1 MFQLLYHFF
10 GIIWDVK
17 FCLHIVLVLFAATA
31 ALGAGTPA
39 KSVVAPATPPAK
51 PANPPAKPSKSA
63 ETPKKPLI
71 PASEW
76 KMIRQI
82 AVNYDLS
89 DDATWLL
96 AAIRRHENGRAGL
109 EFGVGGPMDSGHPAH
124 RYRDGVKSFY
134 VQGYWA
140 AGTIRKHY
148 TGDLTAFGKRY
159 NPPHAAKWTTAVTAL
174 IKRLKAENNSMLP
187 GVKPEKKVISL
198 P

>member
-1 MFQLLYHFF
+1 MLRLLYHFF
-10 GIIWDVK
+10 GIIWGVK
-17 FCLHIVLVLFAATA
+17 FCLSTAFALFIGFA
-31 ALGAGTPA
+31 ALGANAPA
-39 KSVVAPATPPAK
+39 KSVAAPVTPPAK
-51 PANPPAKPSKSA
+51 PA

-89 DDATWLL
+89 DEATWLL
-96 AAIRRHENGRAGL
+96 AAIRRHENGRPGL
-109 EFGVGGPMDSGHPAH
+109 EFGVGGPMDSGHKAH

-134 VQGYWA
+134 LQGYWA

-159 NPPHAAKWTTAVTAL
+159 NPPHAAKWTTAVTSL
-174 IKRLKAENNSMLP
+174 IKRLKAENNSTLP
-187 GVKPEKKVISL
+187 GVKPAKKVIDL

>member
-1 MFQLLYHFF
+1 M
-10 GIIWDVK
+10 K
-17 FCLHIVLVLFAATA
+17 FCLHTVFALFAATA
-31 ALGAGTPA
+31 ALGANMPAKSVATPVTTPA
-39 KSVVAPATPPAK
+39 KSAK
-51 PANPPAKPSKSA
+51 PA

-89 DDATWLL
+89 DEATWLL
-96 AAIRRHENGRAGL
+96 AAIRRHENGRPGL
-109 EFGVGGPMDSGHPAH
+109 EFGVGGPMDSGHKAH

-159 NPPHAAKWTTAVTAL
+159 NPPHAAKWTTAVSSL
-174 IKRLKAENNSMLP
+174 IKRLKAENNSKLP
-187 GVKPEKKVISL
+187 GVKPEKKIISL

>member
-1 MFQLLYHFF
+1 MFQTIIPLF
-10 GIIWDVK
+10 GIIRGVK
-17 FCLHIVLVLFAATA
+17 FFLYTVFALFIGFA
-31 ALGAGTPA
+31 ALGAETPA
-39 KSVVAPATPPAK
+39 KSVAAPVTPPAK
-51 PANPPAKPSKSA
+51 PAKPA

-89 DDATWLL
+89 DEATWLL
-96 AAIRRHENGRAGL
+96 AAIRRHENGRPGL
-109 EFGVGGPMDSGHPAH
+109 EFGVGGPMDSGHKAH

-140 AGTIRKHY
+140 AGTIRNHY
-148 TGDLTAFGKRY
+148 KGNIAEFSKRY
-159 NPPHAAKWTTAVTAL
+159 NPLHATTWATSVSSL
-174 IKRLKAENNSMLP
+174 VSRLKAENNSALP
-187 GVKPEKKVISL
+187 GVKPAKKVIDL